1 MLSEGRR
8 EDRKLLLE
16 TEFTDCYSAVVG
28 IFIKHTGINSRKES
42 LLYLIYI
49 ICITQKFTH
58 CKNNSLIFRLP
69 MDFNGYV
76 DVEEVWI
83 FDSISFD
90 IKMFTK
96 AEII

>member
-42 LLYLIYI
+42 LLYLIYMHH
-49 ICITQKFTH
+49 TKVY
-58 CKNNSLIFRLP
+58 SL
-69 MDFNGYV
+69 
-76 DVEEVWI
+76 
-83 FDSISFD
+83 
-90 IKMFTK
+90 
-96 AEII
+96 

>member
-1 MLSEGRR
+1 
-8 EDRKLLLE
+8 
-16 TEFTDCYSAVVG
+16 
-28 IFIKHTGINSRKES
+28 
-42 LLYLIYI
+42 
-49 ICITQKFTH
+49 
-58 CKNNSLIFRLP
+58 

>member
-16 TEFTDCYSAVVG
+16 TEFTDCYSAVVS

-42 LLYLIYI
+42 LLYLIYMHP
-49 ICITQKFTH
+49 TKVYTH
-58 CKNNSLIFRLP
+58 CENNSLIFRLP
-69 MDFNGYV
+69 MDLNGHV
-76 DVEEVWI
+76 EMEEVWI
-83 FDSISFD
+83 FYSISFD